1 MTETDIS
8 PENRPQAPNQGQTPH
23 PRKIKS
29 FVLRAGRMTTGQQKG
44 WDVIF
49 PKQGLKLEDGLLNLD
64 GVFGRKAPL
73 VLEIGFGMGLSL
85 VEMAGNEKDK
95 NFIGIE
101 VHHPGVGSLM
111 NEADKARL
119 SNLRAYCDDAV
130 EVLAKCIPDN
140 SIDRLQ
146 VYFPDPW
153 HKKRHNKRRLIQ
165 PELVASLLPK
175 LKTGG
180 VLHLAT
186 DWEDYAEQMME
197 VMTAAEGYKNQAGEN
212 NYSPRPDYRP
222 VTKFEKR
229 GERLG
234 HGVWDLLFEK
244 I

>member
-8 PENRPQAPNQGQTPH
+8 SNDQAQTPH

-85 VEMAGNEKDK
+85 VEMAGNEQDK

-101 VHHPGVGSLM
+101 VHRPGVGSLM
-111 NEADKARL
+111 NEADKAGLR
-119 SNLRAYCDDAV
+119 NLRAYCDDAV
-130 EVLAKCIPDN
+130 EVLAKCIPN
-140 SIDRLQ
+140 SSIDRLQ

-165 PELVASLLPK
+165 PGFVASLLPK

-186 DWEDYAEQMME
+186 DWENYAEQMME
-197 VMTAAEGYKNQAGEN
+197 VMNAAEGWRNQAGEN

-222 VTKFEKR
+222 ITKFEKR

>member
-8 PENRPQAPNQGQTPH
+8 SNDQPQSQTPH

-49 PKQGLKLEDGLLNLD
+49 PKQGLKLEDGRISIE

-85 VEMAGNEKDK
+85 VEMAGNEQDK

-101 VHHPGVGSLM
+101 VHRPGVGSLM
-111 NEADKARL
+111 NEADKAGL

-165 PELVASLLPK
+165 PEFVAALLPK

-186 DWEDYAEQMME
+186 DWENYAEQMME
-197 VMTAAEGYKNQAGEN
+197 VMTAAEGWKNQAGEN

-244 I
+244 A